1 MEYLIKNLTQKNEDL
16 ALKSAKQILDE
27 GNFAAFEKLCEKSNF
42 LFDFIKSNVCKRFY
56 NAANKDNYKNVIK
69 FFKLYDDTYADVFI
83 QILLKFQDDNLPKEM
98 LELLL
103 EGDEN
108 EQAYSAKFFEYM
120 PCPEAINVLND
131 LAFEEFEPLSDNAI
145 LALAKVN
152 DRQSVEKAYQKLT
165 SKDDFEV
172 LQGIKFLTT
181 YPELSQLDKIVEA
194 ALNCSMRENAAAD
207 IACAVDLYD
216 FSIKNIC
223 PNNLLILNS
232 IIIGLGEILPLSQI
246 IDYKIFDI
254 AKELVN
260 INYEDANSQIA
271 QILLNIYSK
280 FKLFYENEEY
290 TYDEDVDT
298 KNEIKKIVSLLQNQG
313 EAFWNEQKDLIFDE
327 LDKEDKRII
336 AALNVIKE
344 IKISN
349 DINKIINLT
358 SHKNELII
366 CLAIETLSVLNSLE
380 TVDIQ
385 AIAQNITN
393 SNISAIIRNFAK

>member
-27 GNFAAFEKLCEKSNF
+27 GNFEAFEKLCEKSDF
-42 LFDFIKSNVCKRFY
+42 LFDFIKTNVCKRFY
-56 NAANKDNYKNVIK
+56 NAANKDNYKNVIN

-120 PCPEAINVLND
+120 PCQEAINVLND

-145 LALAKVN
+145 LALAKIN
-152 DRQSVEKAYQKLT
+152 DRQCIEKAYQKLT

-172 LQGIKFLTT
+172 LQGIKILTT
-181 YPELSQLDKIVEA
+181 YPELSQLDKITEA

-207 IACAVDLYD
+207 IACAVDLYN
-216 FSIKNIC
+216 FAIKNIC

-246 IDYKIFDI
+246 INYKIFDI

-271 QILLNIYSK
+271 QILLNMHSK

-349 DINKIINLT
+349 NVNKIINLT

-366 CLAIETLSVLNSLE
+366 CLAIETLSVLDSLK

>member
-27 GNFAAFEKLCEKSNF
+27 GNFEAFEKLCEKSDF
-42 LFDFIKSNVCKRFY
+42 LFDFIKTNVCKRFY
-56 NAANKDNYKNVIK
+56 NAANKDNYKNVIN

-120 PCPEAINVLND
+120 PCQEAINVLND

-145 LALAKVN
+145 LALAKIN
-152 DRQSVEKAYQKLT
+152 DRQCIEKAYQKLT

-172 LQGIKFLTT
+172 LQGIKILTT
-181 YPELSQLDKIVEA
+181 YPELSQLDKITEA

-207 IACAVDLYD
+207 IACAVDLYN
-216 FSIKNIC
+216 FAIKNIC

-246 IDYKIFDI
+246 INYKIFDI

-271 QILLNIYSK
+271 QILLNMHSK

-366 CLAIETLSVLNSLE
+366 CLAIETLSVLDSLE